1 VFSQTGV
8 DLGAIASSNL
18 SGPIGLGFDTAQNLY
33 VSNNLTAT
41 IDRFSSNGVDTI
53 FASTGFS
60 PQFLAVQ
67 RAPSLVNISTRLNVL
82 TGENVLDGGFILVGE
97 GTKRVLIRGLGPSL
111 GDAGLDNLLAD
122 PIIELHSSVTDEII
136 ASNDNW
142 KNNQQAEIEATGI
155 PPQNDAEAALITT
168 LSAGTYT
175 VIERGKLNTTG
186 LGLIEIYDLGFGFG
200 PELANLSTR
209 GLVGEGSN
217 VMIAG
222 FIAASTT
229 GGSGTV
235 LLRALGPSLG
245 EAGVADPLPD
255 PVLELHDGN
264 GTLIATNDDWKS
276 DQQTEIE
283 ATGIPPADD
292 AESAILATLAPGGYT
307 AIESGKNGESGVG
320 LVEVYNLH

>member
-1 VFSQTGV
+1 
-8 DLGAIASSNL
+8 
-18 SGPIGLGFDTAQNLY
+18 
-33 VSNNLTAT
+33 
-41 IDRFSSNGVDTI
+41 
-53 FASTGFS
+53 
-60 PQFLAVQ
+60 
-67 RAPSLVNISTRLNVL
+67 
-82 TGENVLDGGFILVGE
+82 
-97 GTKRVLIRGLGPSL
+97 
-111 GDAGLDNLLAD
+111 LAD
-122 PIIELHSSVTDEII
+122 PIIELHSSATDEII

-222 FIAASTT
+222 FIAASST

-292 AESAILATLAPGGYT
+292 AESAILTTLAPGGYT